1 MKNKQSLKL
10 HQAQHQRQA
19 FSPARGRFVETLTKS
34 RQELNVQLRSLIA
47 ANPFLHT
54 VSDEVLSIQ
63 PAAASDIRED
73 LLLQLHTGSWPCR
86 TEAAEYI
93 IESLDDHGF
102 FDPQLPAP
110 GFSASQIDDALRVV
124 QQFEPFGVGLRSSV
138 EYLVRQLES
147 RQEALAL
154 RILTEGAQELTAHQ
168 TAALC
173 QKLKITEDQ
182 LTHQLKIIRSC
193 QLYPCQLNPASES
206 YIQADI
212 LLELEDDE
220 FRITSLTP
228 QVVVDRPQGPLSP
241 ELKRYL
247 NEAQLTLD
255 LIDQR
260 NLTLQLV
267 FRCLVR
273 YQQNHLMKGAPL
285 AICRLKDIAE
295 DTGLHISTV
304 SRACAHKY
312 FEYQGHIRPVS
323 DLLCK
328 SIHHVSYS
336 EIELHLRT
344 WIAAENSADPLD
356 DDQLARRFASLGVPL
371 SRRRIAAYRKRLNIP
386 NSYQRRQISKTQ
398 FCSAKTFSR
407 QSNKIEVKVEK
418 TGKAP

>member
-1 MKNKQSLKL
+1 MKNRQSLKL
-10 HQAQHQRQA
+10 HQAQHQQQS
-19 FSPARGRFVETLTKS
+19 FSPAYGRFVETLTKS
-34 RQELNVQLRSLIA
+34 RQELSVQLRSLIA

-54 VSDEVLSIQ
+54 ISDDVLSIQ
-63 PAAASDIRED
+63 SAVVPDIRED
-73 LLLQLHTGSWPCR
+73 LLLQLHTGYWPCR

-102 FDPQLPAP
+102 FDPHLPAP
-110 GFSASQIDDALRVV
+110 GFSASQIEDALKVV
-124 QQFEPFGVGLRSSV
+124 QQFEPFGVGLRNSV
-138 EYLVRQLES
+138 EYIVKQLEN

-154 RILTEGAQELTAHQ
+154 RILTEGAKELTAHQ

-182 LTHQLKIIRSC
+182 LTHQLKIIRGC
-193 QLYPCQLNPASES
+193 QLYPCQLNLTTES

-220 FRITSLTP
+220 FRIISLMP

-267 FRCLVR
+267 FRSLVR
-273 YQQNHLMKGAPL
+273 YQQDHLMKGTPL
-285 AICRLKDIAE
+285 AICRLNDIADE
-295 DTGLHISTV
+295 TGLHISTV

-312 FEYQGHIRPVS
+312 FEYQGHIRPIS

-344 WIAAENSADPLD
+344 WIASENPADPLD
-356 DDQLARRFASLGVPL
+356 DDQLAQRFASLGVPI
-371 SRRRIAAYRKRLNIP
+371 SRRRIAAHRKRLNIP
-386 NSYQRRQISKTQ
+386 NSYQRRQRSKT
-398 FCSAKTFSR
+398 
-407 QSNKIEVKVEK
+407 
-418 TGKAP
+418 